1 MGDMAD
7 VLTDEGEDLYFRHLA
22 GDCGPDPC
30 PYCEPEDSIAVYKR
44 QQALEEE
51 AREDRDGVEHA
62 WT

>member
-51 AREDRDGVEHA
+51 HR
-62 WT
+62 